1 MNTDENQSP
10 AYSLILRAITVLAV
24 LVTIAAGFVITWEI
38 VLTLFLA
45 VLFGVFLHHAS
56 LKVSQWLPLSRRG
69 SLAAV
74 VVSLVCLFVGTN
86 AFFFTQINQQI
97 EQADKQIDQ
106 GAKKFQQW
114 AVQYKSVRSAIQS
127 TPFLAQML
135 QPAHSDQSKQNSD
148 SSAQSDDQTSG
159 KNQTEE
165 SPSNAQSAQT
175 SPNLNS
181 LPQPA
186 KKAASL
192 VGQMFK
198 TTFGLIVNSLLIFF
212 VGLFL
217 AVSPQS
223 YRDGVVLL
231 VHPAR
236 RDRIRDL
243 MNQLSDTLWQW
254 LVGRFASMLIT
265 GLGAAVLLLLIG
277 VPMAGTLG
285 VITGLLTFIPN
296 IGSLIAFLLAIL
308 VALSNSPTTAALV
321 VPTYAVLQLVESY
334 LVTPLIQQKQV
345 ALPPALLISFQAIMG
360 IVFGFL
366 GAAVASPLLAASKVV
381 VEELYVNDYLESQ
394 SPSSQETCDGEKQ
407 TA

>member
-1 MNTDENQSP
+1 MNNAENQSHS
-10 AYSLILRAITVLAV
+10 YSMVLRAITILTV
-24 LVTIAAGFVITWEI
+24 LVAIAAGLVFTWEI

-45 VLFGVFLHHAS
+45 VLFGVFLNHAS
-56 LKVSQWLPLSRRG
+56 LKVSQLLPLSRSG

-74 VVSLVCLFVGTN
+74 VVALLCAFVGVN

-97 EQADKQIDQ
+97 EQADQQIDQ
-106 GAKKFQQW
+106 GAKKVQEW
-114 AVQYKSVRSAIQS
+114 AVQYTAIRSAIQS
-127 TPFLAQML
+127 TPFLAQIL
-135 QPAHSDQSKQNSD
+135 QPDHSGESKQEAD
-148 SSAQSDDQTSG
+148 SSAQSNKQTSE
-159 KNQTEE
+159 KNQQKKTDADE
-165 SPSNAQSAQT
+165 SSASSQ
-175 SPNLNS
+175 PNLNS

-217 AVSPQS
+217 AVSPQV
-223 YRDGVVLL
+223 YRDGTVLL
-231 VHPAR
+231 VPPAR

-254 LVGRFASMLIT
+254 LVGRFASMLVT
-265 GLGAAVLLLLIG
+265 GLGASVLLFLIG
-277 VPMAGTLG
+277 VPMPGTLG
-285 VITGLLTFIPN
+285 VVTGLLTFIPN

-308 VALSNSPTTAALV
+308 VALSNSPATAALV

-360 IVFGFL
+360 VLFGFL

-381 VEELYVNDYLESQ
+381 VLELYVNDYLEDQ
-394 SPSSQETCDGEKQ
+394 KLSSQQ
-407 TA
+407 TLDNSELAA

>member
-1 MNTDENQSP
+1 MNNAENQSHS
-10 AYSLILRAITVLAV
+10 YSMVLRAITILAV
-24 LVTIAAGFVITWEI
+24 LVAIAAGLVFTWEI

-45 VLFGVFLHHAS
+45 VLFGVFLNHAS
-56 LKVSQWLPLSRRG
+56 LKVSHWLPLSRRG

-74 VVSLVCLFVGTN
+74 VVALLCAFVGVN

-97 EQADKQIDQ
+97 EQADQQIDQ
-106 GAKKFQQW
+106 GAKKVREW
-114 AVQYKSVRSAIQS
+114 AMQYTSVKSAIQS
-127 TPFLAQML
+127 TPFLAQIL
-135 QPAHSDQSKQNSD
+135 QPDHSGESKQEAD
-148 SSAQSDDQTSG
+148 SSAQSDKQASE
-159 KNQTEE
+159 KNQQKKTDADE
-165 SPSNAQSAQT
+165 SSASSQ
-175 SPNLNS
+175 PNLNS

-217 AVSPQS
+217 AVSPQV
-223 YRDGVVLL
+223 YRDGTVLL
-231 VHPAR
+231 VPPAR

-243 MNQLSDTLWQW
+243 LNQLGDTLWQW
-254 LVGRFASMLIT
+254 LIGRFASMLIT
-265 GLGAAVLLLLIG
+265 GLGAAVLLFLIG
-277 VPMAGTLG
+277 VPMPGTLG
-285 VITGLLTFIPN
+285 VVTGLLTFIPN

-308 VALSNSPTTAALV
+308 VALSNSPATAALV

-360 IVFGFL
+360 VLFGFL

-381 VEELYVNDYLESQ
+381 VLELYVKDYLEDQESTSQ
-394 SPSSQETCDGEKQ
+394 Q
-407 TA
+407 TLDNSEQAA

>member
-1 MNTDENQSP
+1 MNPDENRNNLNSV
-10 AYSLILRAITVLAV
+10 ILRAITILVVLIAF
-24 LVTIAAGFVITWEI
+24 AAGFVITWEI

-45 VLFGVFLHHAS
+45 VLFAVFLNHAS
-56 LKVSQWLPLSRRG
+56 LKVSQWLPLSRKG

-74 VVSLVCLFVGTN
+74 VVALLSIFIGVN

-97 EQADKQIDQ
+97 EQADQEIDQ
-106 GAKKFQQW
+106 GAQK
-114 AVQYKSVRSAIQS
+114 VQEWTEQYPSVKSAIQS
-127 TPFLAQML
+127 TPFLAQII
-135 QPAHSDQSKQNSD
+135 QPSHADPSKQHSD
-148 SSAQSDDQTSG
+148 SSAQSDKQTSE
-159 KNQTEE
+159 KNQAEKTA
-165 SPSNAQSAQT
+165 SDKSSAT
-175 SPNLNS
+175 SKPNLNS

-223 YRDGVVLL
+223 YRDGTVLL
-231 VHPAR
+231 VPPAR
-236 RDRIRDL
+236 RERIRDL
-243 MNQLSDTLWQW
+243 MNQLSETLWQW
-254 LVGRFASMLIT
+254 LVGRFASMLVT
-265 GLGAAVLLLLIG
+265 GLGASVLLFLIG

-285 VITGLLTFIPN
+285 VMTGLLTFIPN

-345 ALPPALLISFQAIMG
+345 SLPPALLISFQAIMG
-360 IVFGFL
+360 VLFGFL

-381 VEELYVNDYLESQ
+381 VEELYVNDYLEGQKS
-394 SPSSQETCDGEKQ
+394 SSQQRLDNTEQ
-407 TA
+407 AA

>member
-1 MNTDENQSP
+1 MNPDENQSNP
-10 AYSLILRAITVLAV
+10 YSVILRAITILAV
-24 LVTIAAGFVITWEI
+24 LVAIAAGLVITWEL

-45 VLFGVFLHHAS
+45 VLFAVFLNHAS
-56 LKVSQWLPLSRRG
+56 LKVSQLLPLSRKG

-74 VVSLVCLFVGTN
+74 VVALLSAFIGVNT
-86 AFFFTQINQQI
+86 FFFTQINQQI
-97 EQADKQIDQ
+97 EQANQEIDQ
-106 GAKKFQQW
+106 GAQKVHQW
-114 AVQYKSVRSAIQS
+114 AEQYPSVKSAIQS
-127 TPFLAQML
+127 TPFLAQIL
-135 QPAHSDQSKQNSD
+135 QPGHSDPSKQHSD
-148 SSAQSDDQTSG
+148 STAKSDKQTSE
-159 KNQTEE
+159 KNQAEKTA
-165 SPSNAQSAQT
+165 SDKSSA
-175 SPNLNS
+175 SSKPNLNS

-223 YRDGVVLL
+223 YRDGTVLL
-231 VHPAR
+231 VPPAR
-236 RDRIRDL
+236 RERIRDL
-243 MNQLSDTLWQW
+243 MNQLSETLWQW
-254 LVGRFASMLIT
+254 LVGRFASMLVT
-265 GLGAAVLLLLIG
+265 GLGASVLLFLIG

-285 VITGLLTFIPN
+285 LMTGLLTFIPN

-308 VALSNSPTTAALV
+308 VALSNSPMTAALV

-345 ALPPALLISFQAIMG
+345 SLPPALLISFQAIMG
-360 IVFGFL
+360 VLFGFL

-381 VEELYVNDYLESQ
+381 VEELYVNDYLEGQKS
-394 SPSSQETCDGEKQ
+394 SSQQ
-407 TA
+407 TLDNTDQAA